1 MFVLLLGD
9 CVPLKFTYVNLMSM
23 QKCRKVELNLL
34 RALALGFGL
43 EEEWFLSYHEAPNNQ
58 LRLLHY
64 PR

>member
-1 MFVLLLGD
+1 
-9 CVPLKFTYVNLMSM
+9 M

-34 RALALGFGL
+34 RALALGLGL

>member
-1 MFVLLLGD
+1 
-9 CVPLKFTYVNLMSM
+9 M

-43 EEEWFLSYHEAPNNQ
+43 EEEWFFGYHEGVNNQ

-64 PR
+64 PG